1 MPVIGRFRKDNK
13 VFFGTVD
20 GDTVKSDSS
29 EYKLSELTILP
40 PTVPTKI
47 VCIGLNYIDH
57 ANELN
62 YPIPKWPIL
71 FIKPSTTVIGHMENI
86 EYPTMSSLV
95 EYEGEMAIIISEKCK
110 NVKDPEAVI
119 LGYTGINDVTARD
132 IQRKDVQWTRAKSF
146 DTFAPIGPFITTD
159 IDPGDARIETRVNG
173 KTRQKS
179 NTKNLIFDVND
190 LVRFISEV
198 MTLNAGDV
206 IATGTP
212 YGVGELLIGDTVE
225 IELEGAGVLSNN
237 VIREQ

>member
-1 MPVIGRFRKDNK
+1 VPVIGRFRKDNK

>member
-1 MPVIGRFRKDNK
+1 MIGRFRKNNK
-13 VFFGTVD
+13 VFFGTVE

-29 EYKLSELTILP
+29 EYKLLELKILP

-47 VCIGLNYIDH
+47 VCTGLNYIDH

-71 FIKPSTTVIGHMENI
+71 FIKPSTTVIGHMESI
-86 EYPTMSSLV
+86 EYPAMSSQV
-95 EYEGEMAIIISEKCK
+95 EYEGEMAIVISKKCK

-132 IQRKDVQWTRAKSF
+132 IQRKDGQWTRAKSF
-146 DTFAPIGPFITTD
+146 DTFAPIGPFIATD

-173 KTRQKS
+173 TTRQKS

-212 YGVGELLIGDTVE
+212 YGVGELVIGDTVE
-225 IELEGAGVLSNN
+225 IEIKGAGVLSNN
-237 VIREQ
+237 VIRAQ

>member
-1 MPVIGRFRKDNK
+1 MIGRFRKDNK

-29 EYKLSELTILP
+29 EYKLSELKILP

-47 VCIGLNYIDH
+47 VCTGLNYIDH

-71 FIKPSTTVIGHMENI
+71 FIKPSTTVVGHMENI
-86 EYPTMSSLV
+86 EYPTMSSRV
-95 EYEGEMAIIISEKCK
+95 EYEGEMAIIISERCK

-159 IDPGDARIETRVNG
+159 INPRDARIETRVNG

-225 IELEGAGVLSNN
+225 IEIEGVGVLSNN

>member
-1 MPVIGRFRKDNK
+1 MIGRFRKDNK

-29 EYKLSELTILP
+29 EYKLSELKILP

-47 VCIGLNYIDH
+47 VCTGLNYIDH

-71 FIKPSTTVIGHMENI
+71 FIKPSTTVVGHMENI
-86 EYPTMSSLV
+86 EYPTMSSRV
-95 EYEGEMAIIISEKCK
+95 EYEGEMAIIISERCK

-159 IDPGDARIETRVNG
+159 INPGDARIETRVNG

-225 IELEGAGVLSNN
+225 IEIEGVGVLSNN

>member
-1 MPVIGRFRKDNK
+1 MIGRFRKNNK
-13 VFFGTVD
+13 VFFGTVE

-29 EYKLSELTILP
+29 EYKLLELKILP

-47 VCIGLNYIDH
+47 VCTGLNYIDH

-71 FIKPSTTVIGHMENI
+71 FIKPSTTVIGHMESI
-86 EYPTMSSLV
+86 EYPAMSSQV
-95 EYEGEMAIIISEKCK
+95 EYEGEMAIVISKKCK

-132 IQRKDVQWTRAKSF
+132 IQRKDGQWTRAKSF
-146 DTFAPIGPFITTD
+146 DTFAPIGPFIATD
-159 IDPGDARIETRVNG
+159 IDPRDARIETRVNG
-173 KTRQKS
+173 TTRQKS

-212 YGVGELLIGDTVE
+212 YGVGELVIGDTVE
-225 IELEGAGVLSNN
+225 IEIEGAGVLSNN
-237 VIREQ
+237 VIRAQ

>member
-1 MPVIGRFRKDNK
+1 MIGRFRKNNK
-13 VFFGTVD
+13 VFFGTVE

-29 EYKLSELTILP
+29 EYKLSELKILP

-47 VCIGLNYIDH
+47 VCTGLNYIDH

-62 YPIPKWPIL
+62 YSIPKWPIL

-86 EYPTMSSLV
+86 EYPTMSSRV
-95 EYEGEMAIIISEKCK
+95 EYEGEMAIIISERCK

-132 IQRKDVQWTRAKSF
+132 IQRKGVQWTRAKSF
-146 DTFAPIGPFITTD
+146 DTFAPIGPFIATD

-173 KTRQKS
+173 ITRQKS

-190 LVRFISEV
+190 LVKFISEV

-212 YGVGELLIGDTVE
+212 YGVGELLIGDSVE
-225 IELEGAGVLSNN
+225 IEIEGAGVLSNN
-237 VIREQ
+237 VIRAQ